1 VATGGGGTTGAGG
14 GVGGVITGG
23 GGCGG
28 GVEVSALPVSFMSCI
43 NAARAAAWAGV
54 SSARVEKVVAQRAI
68 TAMAGKSLGVCIKYL
83 PNFLRQIFLK
93 RNSFCRK

>member
-1 VATGGGGTTGAGG
+1 
-14 GVGGVITGG
+14 
-23 GGCGG
+23 
-28 GVEVSALPVSFMSCI
+28 MSCI

-83 PNFLRQIFLK
+83 PIFYAK
-93 RNSFCRK
+93 FS